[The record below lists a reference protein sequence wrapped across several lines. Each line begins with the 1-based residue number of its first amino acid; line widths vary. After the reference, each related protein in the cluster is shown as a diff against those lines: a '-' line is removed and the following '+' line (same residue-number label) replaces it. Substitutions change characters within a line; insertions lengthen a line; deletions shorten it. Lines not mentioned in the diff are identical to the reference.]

1 MKRLWMILA
10 LLIPLL
16 LAACGSGK
24 PLRDAY
30 TASGD
35 GSLPDELTKT
45 AVFRSDDD
53 LNVVV
58 TLNAHNR
65 DLPVYAIFKAP
76 TGDSYATDDLAAD
89 STVGQVL
96 LGLDWEAEGS
106 VQWPEG
112 EWTVDVYVD
121 ADKEDTQAAP
131 AKTLT
136 FTVQPIAEA
145 SG

>member
-1 MKRLWMILA
+1 MVLA

-16 LAACGSGK
+16 LAACGSEAMV
-24 PLRDAY
+24 RDAY

-35 GSLPDELTKT
+35 GSRPDELAKT
-45 AVFRSDDD
+45 DVFRSDDD

-65 DLPVYAIFKAP
+65 ELPVYAIFVAP
-76 TGDSYATDDLAAD
+76 TGDNYATDDLAAD

-96 LGLDWEAEGS
+96 LGLDWEAQGS
-106 VQWPEG
+106 VLWPEG

-121 ADKEDTQAAP
+121 ADKENSQAKP
-131 AKTLT
+131 TRTLK
-136 FTVQPIAEA
+136 FTVEPIAEA